1 MRKHELAHLEQ
12 RAESREQR
20 AESREHGAQA
30 SLISSGLR
38 PVDPAAGRSG
48 RTPSPIRS
56 RSFSAALAPL
66 LIALWG
72 ALPAT
77 AQSFKAQQEV
87 ERFASL
93 EPPIAQITPGKPVS
107 FRLGPYSTPTL
118 VTFRGD
124 EPKVEVPKDATRV
137 TFTLESDDDL
147 ELLVRF
153 AANPDLQN
161 GRVVTDYRHRNRA
174 GNERI
179 VITPQSTPPLQAGTY
194 YVAIGVFTTGSVV
207 EGTLTAEVEREPDG
221 GGGEPVSRLH
231 VFPQIAD
238 GGGWQS
244 IFLVT
249 NVSQSDSRCTL
260 QLQGLSVD
268 RFPRVSG
275 VSASGSTATFTLKSG
290 GYLVYRSTNQQS
302 LAAGYATLDC
312 AEPVEAQVLYV
323 AKDATGATTGM
334 ATVFSSPAGTIFQF
348 PVLTPENRLAA
359 AVAND
364 TSSEAS
370 CRLVLEDPA
379 RVTQGEA
386 TFSVPAKST
395 LARFLDQVIA
405 LPGGSFTSG
414 SATLSCDQQVSVI
427 GLYVDGTLFTTL
439 PPAILSR
446 APDTTVV
453 PPGGG
458 GAAQDPDLVVE
469 GVSVSDSSP
478 ETGDSFTLRATVRN
492 RGDGPS
498 AATTLRYYRSS
509 NSTISSRD
517 TQVGTDAVAALG
529 AGSRSA
535 ESIRVTAPS
544 QDGTYYYGACV
555 ASVSGESNTGNNC
568 SSGVRVSVSDGG
580 GGSGGGRAG
589 ECVEGKTYGIG
600 EGCDVYGVG
609 SSSKQRFTVLS
620 DGRGRFAFIVSG
632 NRIDNRGSSI
642 NGIRY
647 HFLASHQGGGV
658 WKVDEYR
665 P

>member
-1 MRKHELAHLEQ
+1 SREQ

-56 RSFSAALAPL
+56 RPFATALAPL
-66 LIALWG
+66 LIALVG

-77 AQSFKAQQEV
+77 AQSPKAIQAV
-87 ERFASL
+87 EQSVFSL
-93 EPPIAQITPGKPVS
+93 PPRPKAATPITSGTPFS
-107 FRLGPYSTPTL
+107 FRVGPVQSPTIFTGNGSL
-118 VTFRGD
+118 QL
-124 EPKVEVPKDATRV
+124 EVPADATRV
-137 TFTLESDDDL
+137 TVTLESENPSIDVDL
-147 ELLVRF
+147 FVRYGRD
-153 AANPDLQN
+153 NDLQN
-161 GRVVTDYRHRNRA
+161 GRVVSDYSSTGST
-174 GNERI
+174 GNEEI
-179 VITPQSTPPLQAGTY
+179 VITPSSSPPLRAGTY
-194 YVAIGVFTTGSVV
+194 FVSIALVDTGVVAR
-207 EGTLTAEVEREPDG
+207 GTITAEVELEPDG
-221 GGGEPVSRLH
+221 GGDNGKAMSRIH

-244 IFLVT
+244 VFLVT
-249 NVSQSDSRCTL
+249 NVSESDSACTL
-260 QLQGLSVD
+260 RLQGLSVD

-275 VSASGSTATFTLKSG
+275 VSASGSTATFTLKGG
-290 GYLVYRSTNQQS
+290 GYLVYRSTNQQA

-323 AKDATGATTGM
+323 AKDASGTTTGM

-348 PVLTPENRLAA
+348 PVLALENRLAA

-364 TSSEAS
+364 TSTEAS
-370 CRLVLEDPA
+370 CRLVLEDHD
-379 RVTQGEA
+379 RVTEGEA

-395 LARFLDQVIA
+395 VARFLDQVIA

-427 GLYVDGTLFTTL
+427 GLYVDGSLFTTL

-453 PPGGG
+453 PPPPPPT
-458 GAAQDPDLVVE
+458 APDLVVTFD
-469 GVSVSDSSP
+469 VSDRTPSA
-478 ETGDSFTLRATVRN
+478 GDTVELRATVRN
-492 RGDGPS
+492 RGDGRS

-509 NSTISSRD
+509 NATISASD
-517 TQVGTDAVAALG
+517 FEWSTDAVSSL
-529 AGSRSA
+529 
-535 ESIRVTAPS
+535 APS
-544 QDGTYYYGACV
+544 ETSRELGLLRVGPNSDYYWGACV
-555 ASVSGESNTGNNC
+555 DSVSGESNTRNNC
-568 SSGVRVSVSDGG
+568 SSGVRVTVSDGG
-580 GGSGGGRAG
+580 GGGGGGRAG

-600 EGCDVYGVG
+600 EGCDVYGIN
-609 SSSKQRFTVLS
+609 SNSKQRFTVLS
-620 DGRGRFAFIVSG
+620 DGRGRWGFLTSG
-632 NRIDNRGSSI
+632 NSISNRGGSI
-642 NGIRY
+642 NGVRY
-647 HFLASHQGGGV
+647 HFVASHQGGGV